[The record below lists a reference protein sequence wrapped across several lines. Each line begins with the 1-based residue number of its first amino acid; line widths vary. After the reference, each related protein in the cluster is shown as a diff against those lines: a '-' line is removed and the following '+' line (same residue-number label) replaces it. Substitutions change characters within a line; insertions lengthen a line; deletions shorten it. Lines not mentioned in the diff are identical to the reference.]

1 MVNNNSHTCYLP
13 QPSPHLPLGHRNLN
27 QSHYTPEILDF
38 SPPRTHDPLRSRARA
53 SPLITEPER
62 KETKIVSLRLSGQ
75 PLIISKEDR
84 YSHWSQRNTHHRP
97 ILDIVPSSYPKILE
111 THTSHLTLRQ
121 SLDKLY
127 AWYNL
132 SQHAHLY
139 LLDTLSS
146 THAQLQRCHS
156 STTFPTST

>member
-1 MVNNNSHTCYLP
+1 MVNNFSYTCYLS
-13 QPSPHLPLGHRNLN
+13 QPSPHLPLGPRNLN
-27 QSHYTPEILDF
+27 QSQYTPETIDIP
-38 SPPRTHDPLRSRARA
+38 SPRTHSPLRSRARA

-62 KETKIVSLRLSGQ
+62 KETKIVSLRLSAQ
-75 PLIISKEDR
+75 PLIISKEAR
-84 YSHWSQRNTHHRP
+84 YGHWSQRDTHHRP
-97 ILDIVPSSYPKILE
+97 TLDIVPSSYSKILE

-121 SLDKLY
+121 SLDNLY

-132 SQHAHLY
+132 SQHTHLY

-146 THAQLQRCHS
+146 THAQLQQCHS